1 MSGMPGIW
9 NRGRSN
15 TCADSQ
21 LSSRISGDAA
31 LDRDILGSVSEQIQK
46 NFARTHWKVSMER
59 EITMFLFQ
67 GVAIIRVLMM
77 VLELV
82 LVLGP
87 A

>member
-1 MSGMPGIW
+1 MW

-15 TCADSQ
+15 TYADSQ
-21 LSSRISGDAA
+21 PSSRISGDAA

-67 GVAIIRVLMM
+67 GVATGLDGGLRIG
-77 VLELV
+77 
-82 LVLGP
+82 LGAGP
-87 A
+87 SLA